1 MNLIKE
7 LGIVDMGTYKVKKAV
22 YACPKCGAEKALI
35 CSQVDTGK
43 ITQCRSCASKQQKQG
58 HKGTRLYSIW
68 QNMKA
73 RCKGST
79 SHNKKYYTDKGI
91 TVCDEWINDFPAFK
105 AWALQNGYNDTLSI
119 DRKDNNSGY
128 SESNCRWAT
137 QSTQVENTRI
147 LKSTNTSGYRGVSK
161 NGYKW
166 RARIQVDGKEKS
178 LGTFD
183 NILDAAKAYDSY
195 ILENNLNNTINGV
208 LNE

>member
-35 CSQVDTGK
+35 CSQVDTGR

-91 TVCDEWINDFPAFK
+91 TVCDEWVNDFPAFK
-105 AWALQNGYNDTLSI
+105 AWALQNGYDDTLSI

-128 SESNCRWAT
+128 SESNCRWVT

-161 NGYKW
+161 NGSKW
-166 RARIQVDGKEKS
+166 RARIQVEGKEKS

-183 NILDAAKAYDSY
+183 NILDAAKAYDRY

>member
-1 MNLIKE
+1 
-7 LGIVDMGTYKVKKAV
+7 
-22 YACPKCGAEKALI
+22 
-35 CSQVDTGK
+35 
-43 ITQCRSCASKQQKQG
+43 
-58 HKGTRLYSIW
+58 
-68 QNMKA
+68 MKA

-91 TVCDEWINDFPAFK
+91 TVCDEWVNDFPAFK

-128 SESNCRWAT
+128 SESNCRWST

-161 NGYKW
+161 NGSKW

-208 LNE
+208 

>member
-22 YACPKCGAEKALI
+22 YACPKCGAEKALV
-35 CSQVDTGK
+35 CSQVDTGR
-43 ITQCRSCASKQQKQG
+43 ITQYRSCASKQQKQG

-91 TVCDEWINDFPAFK
+91 AVCDEWVNDFPAFK
-105 AWALQNGYNDTLSI
+105 AWALQNGYDDTLSI

-137 QSTQVENTRI
+137 QSTQVENTRV

-161 NGYKW
+161 NWSKW
-166 RARIQVDGKEKS
+166 RARIQVEGKEKS

-183 NILDAAKAYDSY
+183 NILDAAKAYDRY

>member
-91 TVCDEWINDFPAFK
+91 TVCDEWVNDFPAFK

-128 SESNCRWAT
+128 SESNCRWST

-161 NGYKW
+161 NGSKW

-183 NILDAAKAYDSY
+183 NILDATKAYDSY

-208 LNE
+208 

>member
-1 MNLIKE
+1 MNLIRE

-22 YACPKCGAEKALI
+22 YACPKCGAEKALV
-35 CSQVDTGK
+35 CSQVDTGR

-91 TVCDEWINDFPAFK
+91 TVCDEWVNDFPAFK
-105 AWALQNGYNDTLSI
+105 TWALQNGYDDTLSI

-137 QSTQVENTRI
+137 QSTQVENTRV

-161 NGYKW
+161 NGSKW
-166 RARIQVDGKEKS
+166 RARIQVEGKEKS

-183 NILDAAKAYDSY
+183 NILDAAKAYDRY

>member
-79 SHNKKYYTDKGI
+79 SHNKKYYTDKGVTI
-91 TVCDEWINDFPAFK
+91 CDEWVNDFPAFK
-105 AWALQNGYNDTLSI
+105 AWALQNGYDDTLSI
-119 DRKDNNSGY
+119 DRKNNNSGY
-128 SESNCRWAT
+128 SQSNCRWAT

-161 NGYKW
+161 NGFKW

>member
-22 YACPKCGAEKALI
+22 YACHKCGAEKALI

-91 TVCDEWINDFPAFK
+91 TVCDEWVNDFPAFK

-128 SESNCRWAT
+128 SESNCRWST

-161 NGYKW
+161 NGSKW

-208 LNE
+208 

>member
-7 LGIVDMGTYKVKKAV
+7 LGIVDMGTYKIKKAV
-22 YACPKCGAEKALI
+22 YACPKCGAEKALV
-35 CSQVDTGK
+35 CSQVDTVK

-91 TVCDEWINDFPAFK
+91 KVCDEWVNDFPAFK
-105 AWALQNGYNDTLSI
+105 AWALQNGYDDTLSI

-128 SESNCRWAT
+128 SESNCRWVT

-161 NGYKW
+161 NGSKW
-166 RARIQVDGKEKS
+166 RARIQVEGKEKS

-183 NILDAAKAYDSY
+183 NILDAAKAYDRY

>member
-22 YACPKCGAEKALI
+22 YACPKCGAEKALV
-35 CSQVDTGK
+35 CSQVDTGR

-91 TVCDEWINDFPAFK
+91 TVCDEWVNDFPAFK
-105 AWALQNGYNDTLSI
+105 AWALQNGYDDTLSI

-161 NGYKW
+161 NGFKW

-178 LGTFD
+178 LGNFD

>member
-35 CSQVDTGK
+35 CSQVDTGR

-79 SHNKKYYTDKGI
+79 PHNKKYYTDKGI
-91 TVCDEWINDFPAFK
+91 TICDEWVNDFPAFK
-105 AWALQNGYNDTLSI
+105 AWALHNGYDDTLSI

-128 SESNCRWAT
+128 SESNCRWVT

-147 LKSTNTSGYRGVSK
+147 LKYTNTSGYRGVSK
-161 NGYKW
+161 NGSKW

-195 ILENNLNNTINGV
+195 IQENNLNNTINGV

>member
-22 YACPKCGAEKALI
+22 YACPKCGAEKDLI
-35 CSQVDTGK
+35 CSQVDTGR

-91 TVCDEWINDFPAFK
+91 TVCDEWVNDFPAFK
-105 AWALQNGYNDTLSI
+105 AWALQNGYDDTLSI

-161 NGYKW
+161 NGSKW
-166 RARIQVDGKEKS
+166 RARIQVEGKEKS

-183 NILDAAKAYDSY
+183 NILDAAKAYDRY

>member
-35 CSQVDTGK
+35 CSQVDTGR

-91 TVCDEWINDFPAFK
+91 KVCDEWVNDFPAFK
-105 AWALQNGYNDTLSI
+105 AWALQNGYDDTLSI

-128 SESNCRWAT
+128 SESNCRWVT

-161 NGYKW
+161 NGSKW
-166 RARIQVDGKEKS
+166 RARIQVEGKEKS

-183 NILDAAKAYDSY
+183 NILDAAKAYDRY